1 MKKLISS
8 ALFAMAVLAA
18 GAAQAIPSLSFIID
32 GDTFN
37 NPYSI
42 TNNSTAGETV
52 LRFNLDLGTAT
63 SGGAYCFDTISGG
76 PCNPDNNQSPAAFQ
90 SLGGTNVTTG
100 LTAPATV
107 ADGTQVL
114 DLFFNDFNAG
124 ETYSWY
130 IDVDSATS
138 FSTYGNNLIGATAFI
153 DFSNGQR
160 LFGSL
165 FAVDGNPDAA
175 QFTVTGTAPTPS
187 IPEPG
192 TLALMALAGLG
203 FIRRRKQA

>member
-18 GAAQAIPSLSFIID
+18 GAAQAIPSLNFIID

-52 LRFNLDLGTAT
+52 LRFNLNLGTAT
-63 SGGAYCFDTISGG
+63 SGGPYCFDTISGG
-76 PCNPDNNQSPAAFQ
+76 PCNPDPQSPAAFQ
-90 SLGGTNVTTG
+90 PLGGTNVTTG

-107 ADGTQVL
+107 ADGAQVL

-124 ETYSWY
+124 ETFSWY

-138 FSTYGNNLIGATAFI
+138 FSTFGDHLIGATAFV